1 MRGVT
6 ASVTLAAMTL
16 PGAELLFILYDLS
29 YAAGLI
35 GFAQFEFLPLLT
47 QFHQFTDYFSKISSD
62 NLVASNLEA
71 ESFNCCNDFNLPNNV
86 YPELDE
92 PITVHEITTAVKS
105 IKRLKSFSFH
115 PKKNY

>member
-35 GFAQFEFLPLLT
+35 GFAQFDFLPLLT
-47 QFHQFTDYFSKISSD
+47 QFHLFTDYF
-62 NLVASNLEA
+62 
-71 ESFNCCNDFNLPNNV
+71 
-86 YPELDE
+86 
-92 PITVHEITTAVKS
+92 
-105 IKRLKSFSFH
+105 
-115 PKKNY
+115 